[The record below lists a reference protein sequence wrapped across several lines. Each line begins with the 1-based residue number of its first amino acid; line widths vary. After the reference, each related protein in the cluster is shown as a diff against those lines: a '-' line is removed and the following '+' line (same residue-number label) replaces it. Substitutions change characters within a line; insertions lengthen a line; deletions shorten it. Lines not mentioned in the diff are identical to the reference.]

1 MKLSKEL
8 LRQEFIGLEA
18 IISSPAIHSPL
29 RGRIVDE
36 TRNMLRL
43 EKGGREWLVGKRG
56 ARIRLKL
63 QSGEVQILGDWIL
76 GAPEDRIK
84 KRMRRLIA

>member
-18 IISSPAIHSPL
+18 TISSPAIHSPL
-29 RGRIVDE
+29 QGRIVDE

-43 EKGGREWLVGKRG
+43 EKGGKEWSVSKRG
-56 ARIRLKL
+56 AQILLRL
-63 QSGEVQILGDWIL
+63 QSGEVRISGDWVL
-76 GAPEDRIK
+76 GSPEDRIK
-84 KRMRRLIA
+84 KRIRRLIA